1 MLFLS
6 KGEYFLILHYK
17 MFEQLRYTWTIW
29 AGLII
34 CLYIVFACEF
44 EYLRFIKLP
53 YSESLIIRLND
64 IAKNFSLSY
73 IAGVIFYLLSEMIP
87 YIRKRRF
94 VLEKL
99 NIEIDNIEQVINNF
113 YRYFCGCADNQNIT
127 DKIEDIFYST
137 TEQEYEDGGTYSIP
151 TAKMLELRKLLTAV
165 DDAVELFLANDVYI
179 GENNF
184 KIALN
189 IKTKECMSILRG
201 LVQAQTVSEIEYN
214 QLFELLK
221 GITSIR
227 QEINRISLRA

>member
-1 MLFLS
+1 
-6 KGEYFLILHYK
+6 
-17 MFEQLRYTWTIW
+17 
-29 AGLII
+29 
-34 CLYIVFACEF
+34 
-44 EYLRFIKLP
+44 
-53 YSESLIIRLND
+53 
-64 IAKNFSLSY
+64 
-73 IAGVIFYLLSEMIP
+73 
-87 YIRKRRF
+87 
-94 VLEKL
+94 
-99 NIEIDNIEQVINNF
+99 
-113 YRYFCGCADNQNIT
+113 
-127 DKIEDIFYST
+127 
-137 TEQEYEDGGTYSIP
+137 
-151 TAKMLELRKLLTAV
+151 MLELRKLLTAV